1 MDDVIRGGV
10 KFQKVDRKRY
20 EIQGERPG
28 NRPQGDT
35 TLEGTVISIY
45 NRSDYSVMVYGQ
57 WYQPG
62 DCVYELVTDA
72 TGACAT
78 AADALPYGDY
88 YAKETQAPVGYLID
102 TNWEYEFTVSEDGV
116 IIDGTGKVIK
126 ETPIRGDVQVY
137 KYDEELNRSE
147 TMDGKDHSSRLT
159 NLSNIAFEIYNE
171 GLEEVL
177 IPDDES
183 SRYRAVGVGELVDTI
198 YTQWDSTT
206 GMYVAKT
213 INHELPYGSYS
224 IKEVPCSISK
234 TNTIKMTD
242 RELETSVNDAY
253 LLTDGTKR
261 YFQIGDHSYG
271 PVTLDTDVESVYGLV
286 TDFGSNENTKNYR
299 TDFTERA
306 RTLLT
311 YTTYDA
317 ASGRAVT
324 SHVSYWSMNG
334 NSTDSVSNPMS
345 DLQEKDG
352 TMIRKTGTEEL
363 DKTLIFKNRVKRNE
377 LKFDKKRFGDNKPL
391 ETLWVLRNVTSG
403 ERHMLYANTDG
414 ECRTTLY
421 PHEKD
426 TNINDKF
433 LAMYDQGIEISLGHG
448 ATNEYTDEEGNVI
461 SVGDVVTDYGV
472 WFGTGEDG
480 TESTVDNALAAL
492 PYGDYSLDEVRC
504 TSNSGLRLQH
514 VDIKVDKD
522 ITIYTSG
529 YDTGT
534 ITDYGISMTSE
545 LLNGETQ
552 DHSGIADGSV
562 IKLTDKVTYYV
573 SDLKEEMPAV
583 TEYVLEGKLKNKATG
598 EFLRDSEGNEITA
611 IQSVIID
618 TGVPGWKSGKVEQEF
633 EIDTTD
639 LGGTDIVAYE
649 YLWPRDE
656 WERRNS

>member
-1 MDDVIRGGV
+1 
-10 KFQKVDRKRY
+10 
-20 EIQGERPG
+20 
-28 NRPQGDT
+28 
-35 TLEGTVISIY
+35 
-45 NRSDYSVMVYGQ
+45 
-57 WYQPG
+57 
-62 DCVYELVTDA
+62 
-72 TGACAT
+72 
-78 AADALPYGDY
+78 
-88 YAKETQAPVGYLID
+88 
-102 TNWEYEFTVSEDGV
+102 
-116 IIDGTGKVIK
+116 
-126 ETPIRGDVQVY
+126 
-137 KYDEELNRSE
+137 
-147 TMDGKDHSSRLT
+147 
-159 NLSNIAFEIYNE
+159 
-171 GLEEVL
+171 
-177 IPDDES
+177 
-183 SRYRAVGVGELVDTI
+183 
-198 YTQWDSTT
+198 
-206 GMYVAKT
+206 
-213 INHELPYGSYS
+213 
-224 IKEVPCSISK
+224 
-234 TNTIKMTD
+234 
-242 RELETSVNDAY
+242 
-253 LLTDGTKR
+253 
-261 YFQIGDHSYG
+261 
-271 PVTLDTDVESVYGLV
+271 
-286 TDFGSNENTKNYR
+286 
-299 TDFTERA
+299 
-306 RTLLT
+306 
-311 YTTYDA
+311 
-317 ASGRAVT
+317 
-324 SHVSYWSMNG
+324 
-334 NSTDSVSNPMS
+334 
-345 DLQEKDG
+345 
-352 TMIRKTGTEEL
+352 
-363 DKTLIFKNRVKRNE
+363 
-377 LKFDKKRFGDNKPL
+377 
-391 ETLWVLRNVTSG
+391 
-403 ERHMLYANTDG
+403 MLYANTDG